1 MSKPMKKLKEGSRV
15 EFVDRCGFYRI
26 ATITEILDNSF
37 VGRMRD
43 AQPNRVS
50 GSFASITRVISF

>member
-1 MSKPMKKLKEGSRV
+1 MRKKFRVGSRV

-26 ATITEILDNSF
+26 ATITEFRRESF

-50 GSFASITRVISF
+50 GSFDSITRVISF

>member
-1 MSKPMKKLKEGSRV
+1 MSNTMKNLKEGSRI

-37 VGRMRD
+37 VGRIRD

-50 GSFASITRVISF
+50 GSFISITRVISF